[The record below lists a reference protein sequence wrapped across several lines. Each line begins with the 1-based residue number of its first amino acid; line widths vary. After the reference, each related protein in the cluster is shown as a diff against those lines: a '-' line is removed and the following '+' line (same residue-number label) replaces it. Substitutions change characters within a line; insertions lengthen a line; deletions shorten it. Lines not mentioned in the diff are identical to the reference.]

1 MLHPGANEMARTA
14 VLGANMEPARTNL
27 RRSRI
32 PWWIVSLA
40 AAVALGG
47 VVAYQLIVPGP
58 TPTAP
63 PADAA
68 PASPEAA
75 LASIPPPTP
84 AIEDPVGP
92 EGARQLL
99 EGVSSNPRFRSWLA
113 APDLV
118 RRWAVVTANVAE
130 GTSPRRWLAPLAPRK
145 PFSVVE
151 VGDRVE
157 IAPESYARYDGVAD
171 AIDSL
176 NAWSLATAYRRL
188 HGAIDAAYRALG
200 YPEGSLDRAT
210 ARALQRIEGAPV
222 PAGEVRVERQDGF
235 WVFASPEFER
245 LGEVEKHLL
254 RMGPR
259 NERIV
264 QAKARA
270 LREALGLPAV
280 AAAAR

>member
-1 MLHPGANEMARTA
+1 MLHPGANEPARDA
-14 VLGANMEPARTNL
+14 VLGATMEPVRTNL

-40 AAVALGG
+40 AAVVLGG
-47 VVAYQLIVPGP
+47 VVAFQLLTQGP

-68 PASPEAA
+68 PVSPETA
-75 LASIPPPTP
+75 LVANPNTTL

-92 EGARQLL
+92 EGARPLL
-99 EGVSSNPRFRSWLA
+99 EGVSANPLFRSWLA
-113 APDLV
+113 ATDLV

-130 GTSPRRWLAPLAPRK
+130 GASPRRWLAPLAPRK

-151 VGDRVE
+151 QGDRVE
-157 IAPESYARYDGVAD
+157 IAPEAYARYDGVAD
-171 AIDSL
+171 AIDSI
-176 NAWSLATAYRRL
+176 NAWSLAIAYRRL

-200 YPEGSLDRAT
+200 YPDGSLDRAT
-210 ARALQRIEGAPV
+210 ARALQRIEGVPV
-222 PAGEVRVERQDGF
+222 PAGEVRVERQDGL
-235 WVFASPEFER
+235 WVFANPELER

>member
-1 MLHPGANEMARTA
+1 MVRARR
-14 VLGANMEPARTNL
+14 GNSEHMEPTRTNL

-47 VVAYQLIVPGP
+47 VVAYQLMAPSP
-58 TPTAP
+58 TATAP
-63 PADAA
+63 PAESA

-75 LASIPPPTP
+75 LASTPPPTP

-92 EGARQLL
+92 DGARSLL
-99 EGVSSNPRFRSWLA
+99 EGVSANPLFRGWLA
-113 APDLV
+113 ATDLV

-145 PFSVVE
+145 PFTVVE
-151 VGDRVE
+151 RGERVE
-157 IAPESYARYDGVAD
+157 IAPAAYARYDGVAD
-171 AIDSL
+171 AIDSI
-176 NAWSLATAYRRL
+176 NARSLAIAYRRL
-188 HGAIDAAYRALG
+188 HGAIDAAYRGLG
-200 YPEGSLDRAT
+200 YPDGALDRAT
-210 ARALQRIEGAPV
+210 ARALLRIEGAPV
-222 PAGEVRVERQDGF
+222 PAGEVRVERQDGL
-235 WVFASPEFER
+235 WVFANPELER

-280 AAAAR
+280 AAAR